1 MPTEPTK
8 VPEPQPPAMLNWSLA
23 CSSSGQ
29 LMSTSSLDTGLMSG
43 MIFSWSKCPMPASWR
58 IEMPTLLI
66 ENCLPSKIF
75 ISMSIESAPMMISA
89 GSICD
94 IR

>member
-58 IEMPTLLI
+58 IVCI
-66 ENCLPSKIF
+66 N
-75 ISMSIESAPMMISA
+75 SARLYNSP
-89 GSICD
+89 G
-94 IR
+94 RV